1 MIAFLL
7 LFALGFLS
15 AALIGLILAPIV
27 YRRIVTLTERRI
39 RASVP
44 LSAAEIRAEKDF
56 ARAAFAAENA
66 RLAVDLRDERERLT
80 GETARGLKLEGLL
93 AESREESFRLKQ
105 TLTETEATAG
115 QLRSDILDRDTR
127 IDTLEAEIGTA
138 RHELAERN
146 TEIAS
151 LRNRIG
157 WLDGDMEEMKID
169 LATRETEI
177 ENFKAQIQALRD
189 ERAQLRE
196 ELRDRGAA
204 AREADLRFRREQS
217 RAEDL
222 DKRLLETQSVLSDR
236 EQQLESHIR
245 DLERLKQKQKDLTA
259 EAREASKAL
268 REAERERRALEQD
281 LAKLSPGDGGKPTPA
296 KAAAVTGNGGG
307 KSKAKLTPVAGRS
320 VEALIEHLHL
330 RQAALAERLKK
341 ANPGDDNALRQEIA
355 EIAAL
360 MVELTA
366 RREGE
371 DGPIMQILES
381 HQGKAD
387 TDIVSLAERARA
399 HLTGAAGEG
408 R

>member
-80 GETARGLKLEGLL
+80 GETARGVKLEGLL

-105 TLTETEATAG
+105 TLTETEAAAG
-115 QLRSDILDRDTR
+115 QLRLDILDRDTR

-157 WLDGDMEEMKID
+157 RLDGDMEEMKID

-259 EAREASKAL
+259 EAREASRAL

-281 LAKLSPGDGGKPTPA
+281 LAKLSPGDGGEKQ
-296 KAAAVTGNGGG
+296 TGRGG